1 MVRVFLGNVQQ
12 MLIPNSQQFFLSV
25 FSRMLNVYALFML
38 STAAHDEF
46 NSSHGRRLDAAGND

>member
-12 MLIPNSQQFFLSV
+12 MLIPNSQQFFLRML
-25 FSRMLNVYALFML
+25 SRMLNVDAFFMP

-46 NSSHGRRLDAAGND
+46 NSSHR